1 MQTLT
6 SARKQGLGGPLPAAI
21 LVALALCG
29 RPDPAAAQGTIRAT
43 FGDWQIRCETPPGS
57 KDEECKLYKS
67 VASDNRPNTVLHV
80 LVFKSADKKYPV
92 MRILTPP
99 GVELDQFLGLTVDDT
114 PIGRVLYKRCV
125 FDACIAEPIIDEA
138 LMKQLRSGR
147 TAWFHIFFTPED
159 GISFPVDLKG
169 FGEGF
174 DKLP

>member
-6 SARKQGLGGPLPAAI
+6 SARKQGLGGRLLAAI

-29 RPDPAAAQGTIRAT
+29 RPNPAVAQGTVRAT
-43 FGDWQIRCETPPGS
+43 FGDWQIRCEKPPGS

-67 VASDNRPNTVLHV
+67 VASDNRPNAVLHV
-80 LVFKSADKKYPV
+80 LVFKSTDKKYSV

-99 GVELDQFLGLTVDDT
+99 GVELDQSLGLTVDDT
-114 PIGRVLYKRCV
+114 PIGRVQYKRCV
-125 FDACIAEPIIDEA
+125 FDACLAESIITET
-138 LMKQLRSGR
+138 LLTQLRTGR

-159 GISFPVDLKG
+159 GVSFPVDLKG
-169 FGEGF
+169 FSEGF